1 MEYQCN
7 ICLKYYAN
15 KSSLKRHEK
24 VACKQKF
31 KCDICV
37 KIYCSRQWLNNHKC
51 KKTDKQLGINI
62 PDINKILEKI
72 PDDKH
77 VNIIITNNNN
87 KVEMNNNSKN
97 ELNNNSKNKVET
109 KIMNN
114 FLNTEPKNY
123 RFDYLIKEE
132 LRNEMMKYI
141 NMDGYKEE
149 EADKFMYEE
158 DKFKELDED
167 IKRKY
172 EKEPLKLEGMKEFFS
187 KLQEESNN
195 RNVVIKKSK
204 SGKCYVYDTSWN
216 EKKLKTIITKLCNKV
231 CDTLFDTESSVNHFI
246 REIIESQ
253 PGRCRELR
261 KHIQTEIRK
270 AGKLIAEEEKEQIE
284 N

>member
-1 MEYQCN
+1 MKNRCQ
-7 ICLKYYAN
+7 ICLKSYST
-15 KSSLKRHEK
+15 KGSLKRHDK
-24 VACKQKF
+24 VICQQKF
-31 KCDICV
+31 ECLDCLRQYK
-37 KIYCSRQWLNNHKC
+37 SRRQLNIHKC
-51 KKTDKQLGINI
+51 NKVNNKIDNIKNDTRIVDILKNIPNDKQVNINI
-62 PDINKILEKI
+62 NINE
-72 PDDKH
+72 
-77 VNIIITNNNN
+77 TNNSNN
-87 KVEMNNNSKN
+87 KV